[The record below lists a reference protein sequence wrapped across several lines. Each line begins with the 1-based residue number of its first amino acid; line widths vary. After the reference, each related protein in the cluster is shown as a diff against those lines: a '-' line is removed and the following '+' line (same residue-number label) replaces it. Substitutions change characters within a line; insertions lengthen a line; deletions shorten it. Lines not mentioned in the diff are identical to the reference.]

1 MMLKNR
7 FVRIMV
13 MGLLSVMCLSPSSAQ
28 SKQGIRDALRTGGL
42 RAAAKLNGTYVEN
55 YPETQWVSYDLKSLS
70 RSSDEIVVARVAFIR
85 STLSNDGLSIESEFA
100 ITPIRSLK
108 SNSETVK
115 TFTLPGGLV
124 RFEDRTSAEVRYK
137 PESELSNSTG
147 DFVLFLK
154 KASDGSNYSPNGN
167 GQGIIALDL
176 EAGTSR
182 SLARTTDA
190 VYREAGELTP
200 SSIQD
205 RIAYF
210 ASSKE

>member
-1 MMLKNR
+1 MLKNK
-7 FVRIMV
+7 VELITV
-13 MGLLSVMCLSPSSAQ
+13 TGLLSVMCLSPSSAQ
-28 SKQGIRDALRTGGL
+28 SKLGTRDALRSGGL
-42 RAAAKLNGTYVEN
+42 RAAAKLNGRYVEN
-55 YPETQWVSYDLKSLS
+55 YPETQWVSYDVKSLS

-100 ITPIRSLK
+100 ITPTRSLK
-108 SNSETVK
+108 SNSETAK
-115 TFTLPGGLV
+115 TVTLPGGLV
-124 RFEDRTSAEVRYK
+124 RFEDGTSAEVRYG
-137 PESELSNSTG
+137 PERELSHSTG

-154 KASDGSNYSPNGN
+154 KASDGSGYSINGN

-190 VYREAGELTP
+190 VYREAGELAP